1 MSLKS
6 LLERMNERV
15 QDPFVEIGNLLLE
28 QEETRPPEKL
38 RAMIQHLIPR
48 DALFATF
55 LLKCRFIKNHPD
67 VQTAG
72 VNIQDGKINFYYNE
86 AFIDTFP
93 PEQLMFIIAHEFYH
107 IARLHLDRA
116 ARRKLSNDLYNVAG
130 DMIINENILGE
141 LKSVAGLLLKMPTGK
156 YAGLRID
163 KGYAKK
169 VKDPKLWTTEG
180 LYKHLEKEQKKR
192 QQGQPKPPSKKDLM
206 VPGRVVRIGD
216 DEKYG
221 AIEKVNKDGTYEIKP
236 ISKTEAKKRVKP
248 A

>member
-15 QDPFVEIGNLLLE
+15 QDPSVEIGNLLLE

-72 VNIQDGKINFYYNE
+72 VNIQNGKINFYYNE
-86 AFIDTFP
+86 AFISKFK

-116 ARRKLSNDLYNVAG
+116 ARRKLRNDLYNVAG
-130 DMIINENILGE
+130 DMIINENILSE
-141 LKSVAGLLLKMPTGK
+141 LTSVAGLTLQMPGGED
-156 YAGLRID
+156 AGLRID

-169 VKDPKLWTTEG
+169 IKDSKLWTTEG
-180 LYKHLEKEQKKR
+180 LYKHLEKEQKK
-192 QQGQPKPPSKKDLM
+192 QPDQPKPPSKKDLM

-216 DEKYG
+216 DDKYG
-221 AIEKVNKDGTYEIKP
+221 AIEKVNKDGTYDIKP
-236 ISKTEAKKRVKP
+236 LSKAEAKKRVKP